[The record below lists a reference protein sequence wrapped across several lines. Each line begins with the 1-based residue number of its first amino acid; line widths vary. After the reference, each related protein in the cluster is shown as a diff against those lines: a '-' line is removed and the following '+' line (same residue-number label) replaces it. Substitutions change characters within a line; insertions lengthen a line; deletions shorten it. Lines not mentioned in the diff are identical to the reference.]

1 MGRPWCQV
9 ARKKMPGGS
18 VMGGA
23 TRQPGAATHP
33 LTTAAPRR
41 ELCRHRAQMSHPGA
55 DRAGGRGHRQLRC
68 LAQRGGMRSLRH
80 VFLALRLRRPDAHG
94 RGGHVHGQRPGERST
109 DHAAGLE
116 EPTHRQGAGNGQL
129 PAAATLTSSSAST
142 CSARPRTPP
151 MAPPCHLPGYL
162 TATVCALSSGLS
174 RSVAAAASVDTIRS
188 VPPPRPYLV
197 S

>member
-1 MGRPWCQV
+1 VPGSPEEDARRISNGRRDQT
-9 ARKKMPGGS
+9 ARRGYASAHDGGS
-18 VMGGA
+18 K
-23 TRQPGAATHP
+23 TRAVPSSRANEPPGCGSRWWSRPSSAS
-33 LTTAAPRR
+33 L
-41 ELCRHRAQMSHPGA
+41 PGSA
-55 DRAGGRGHRQLRC
+55 R
-68 LAQRGGMRSLRH
+68 GMRSLRH
-80 VFLALRLRRPDAHG
+80 VFLALRLRRPDTHG